1 MENYEIVK
9 IYLDAL
15 YSAHSTNRK
24 TDEGKKAQRELE
36 LATIPALIALERAG
50 YENCSDSFVGLDL
63 AGDEAALSY
72 YREMYGEEHSARG
85 LLSREERIKRC
96 RQECPEEAK
105 LEMEKV
111 MQIVTNLESE
121 FLGIFAETEPYP
133 NEYSL
138 AWREYCSKR
147 DRLIARFERVGHP
160 YICEN
165 AYDWFSIFK

>member
-85 LLSREERIKRC
+85 LLSREERIERC
-96 RQECPEEAK
+96 RQECEAK
-105 LEMEKV
+105 LEKV
-111 MQIVTNLESE
+111 MQTNLE
-121 FLGIFAETEPYP
+121 FLGILP
-133 NEYSL
+133 
-138 AWREYCSKR
+138 
-147 DRLIARFERVGHP
+147 
-160 YICEN
+160 
-165 AYDWFSIFK
+165 